1 MIGDLHCHSKLS
13 DGSTGLEELIFYG
26 KRAGLDV
33 ISITDH
39 DTMAGVARAQVLGKR
54 YGIDV
59 IPGCEISSYDPD
71 TGRRVHLLCYFPQ
84 KPERLEPLFY
94 KIQKSRNEAGLTM
107 IQRVMRQYPVTLE
120 HIQRFS
126 NSSKAI
132 YKVHIM
138 HALLELGYD
147 SRIYGD
153 LYQELFSRR
162 SPYNVL
168 EPVEYPTVYEALD
181 YIRIAKGIAVM
192 AHPSVYDS
200 MELLEQ
206 LAKDKKLQG
215 IEVEHPR
222 NKLEDKIRMQEL
234 AVEHDLLMTGGTD
247 FHGYYTSGKANPLAS
262 SIILDEDLRK
272 LYKAAEAL

>member
-13 DGSTGLEELIFYG
+13 DGSTGLEDLIYYG

-59 IPGCEISSYDPD
+59 IPGCELSCYDPD
-71 TGRRVHLLCYFPQ
+71 TGRPVHLLCYFPK
-84 KPERLEPLFY
+84 KPERLEPLFH
-94 KIQKSRNEAGLTM
+94 KVQKSRNEAGLAM
-107 IQRVMRQYPVTLE
+107 IQRIMRQYPVTLE

-147 SRIYGD
+147 NRIYGD

-162 SPYNVL
+162 SPYHVL
-168 EPVEYPTVYEALD
+168 EPVDYPTVYEALD
-181 YIRIAKGIAVM
+181 YIRIAKGLAVM

-206 LAKDKKLQG
+206 LVKEKKLQG
-215 IEVEHPR
+215 IEVDHPR
-222 NKLEDKIRMQEL
+222 NKPKDKKRMRQLME
-234 AVEHDLLMTGGTD
+234 EHQLLCTGGTD
-247 FHGYYTSGKANPLAS
+247 FHGYYTSGKPNPLAS
-262 SIILDEDLRK
+262 SITLDEDLRK
-272 LYKAAEAL
+272 LYRAAEEL